1 MKKNYLIFILLI
13 SFGVKAQ
20 NIKLLNKDLNLTDT
34 LKYNREIR
42 IYSGGGINN
51 YSSVF
56 RMYNYERKKWKAEFY
71 EHYAEIPN
79 KTELK
84 IEKKKLKPKNN
95 FDFIFLKFL
104 RSKVMNLPN
113 QEEISWKIQGR
124 DSIFETKTNRK
135 GKEIIEYESVHKS
148 ISILDGVSY
157 TVQVKEFNKTNEFKY
172 YNPESYYKNFNEIDE
187 LLFMVEILNIVRNEF
202 KIWKKN

>member
-20 NIKLLNKDLNLTDT
+20 NIKLLNRDLKINDT

-56 RMYNYERKKWKAEFY
+56 RMYNYERKNWKAEFY
-71 EHYAEIPN
+71 EHYAKIPN

-84 IEKKKLKPKNN
+84 IKKKKLKPKNN
-95 FDFIFLKFL
+95 FEYVFLNFL
-104 RSKVMNLPN
+104 RSKIMNLPN
-113 QEEISWKIQGR
+113 QKEINWKIQGR
-124 DSIFETKTNRK
+124 DSIFETKKNRK
-135 GKEIIEYESVHKS
+135 GKKIIEYESVSKKTS
-148 ISILDGVSY
+148 IVDGIVY
-157 TVQVKEFNKTNEFKY
+157 TVQVREFSETNEFTY
-172 YNPESYYKNFNEIDE
+172 NNPESYFEEYNEIDE
-187 LLFMVEILNIVRNEF
+187 LMFMVELLNIVRNEF
-202 KIWKKN
+202 KIW

>member
-1 MKKNYLIFILLI
+1 M
-13 SFGVKAQ
+13 
-20 NIKLLNKDLNLTDT
+20 NKDLNLTDT